1 MVYSKVKRK
10 GLFAITS
17 YNGLQTVSHCD
28 PTEAA
33 DLEMPT
39 KAPKLVLNGF

>member
-10 GLFAITS
+10 GLFMITS
-17 YNGLQTVSHCD
+17 SSGLQTDCHTD

-33 DLEMPT
+33 EPQMPT
-39 KAPKLVLNGF
+39 KALKLLF